1 MAAPS
6 TLVSVLAR
14 GLVLDRS
21 GATVLGGVDVTVGAG
36 ARLGVVGPNGVG
48 KSTLLAVL
56 AGRLPPDAG
65 SVTVTPPD
73 ATVALLAQEPS
84 RRTDETGRELL
95 SRRTGV
101 AEATVEFEAATA
113 ALAAGDDAAAAR
125 YDHAL
130 ERWMGVGAPDF
141 DARCEQVAHDLGL
154 DEAVLSQPTATLSG
168 GQAARLALAAILL
181 TRVDVLLL
189 DEPTNDLDFDGLQRL
204 EAFVVGFPG
213 AVVVVSHD
221 RAFLER
227 TITHV
232 LELDEHSHT
241 GALFAGGWQAYLDER
256 ARSRRHAEEAY
267 GRYRDEVDDLNERA
281 RRTRQ
286 WAADGARKAVKNPRD
301 GDKFIKAHNVA
312 MSEKLAGKAA
322 RLDKAIERVEVVEKP
337 WEGWDLRLDL
347 AATARSGDVVM
358 RLDHAVVGRA
368 VVGDGDFRLGPIDLE
383 VRWADRVAIVGANG
397 SGKTTLIDSLLGRL
411 PLVSGSRWMGPGV
424 VVGELDQARRR
435 FAEDATVLAG
445 LMKATGLVVSD
456 ARSLLA
462 KFGLG
467 AGHIARSTRELSPGE
482 RTRAALALLMASGTN
497 CLVLDEPTNH
507 LDLPVIE
514 QLEGALRT
522 WEGTLLLVTH
532 DRRFL
537 EAVDVDRVVE
547 L

>member
-1 MAAPS
+1 LPAPS

-14 GLVLDRS
+14 GLVVDRG

-56 AGRLPPDAG
+56 AGRLAPDAG
-65 SVTVTPPD
+65 SVAVTPPD

-84 RRTDETGRELL
+84 RRADETGRELL
-95 SRRTGV
+95 DRRTGV
-101 AEATVEFEAATA
+101 AEASVEFEAATS
-113 ALAAGDDAAAAR
+113 ALAAGDEAGASR
-125 YDHAL
+125 YDRAL
-130 ERWMGVGAPDF
+130 DRWMAVGATDF

-154 DEAVLSQPTATLSG
+154 TEAVLSQPTATLSG

-189 DEPTNDLDFDGLQRL
+189 DEPTNDLDFDGLRRL

-227 TITHV
+227 TVTHV
-232 LELDEHSHT
+232 LELDEHSRT
-241 GALFAGGWQAYLDER
+241 GAVYAGGWQAYLDER
-256 ARSRRHAEEAY
+256 SRARRHAEEAY
-267 GRYRDEVDDLNERA
+267 GRYRDEVDDLTERA

-322 RLDKAIERVEVVEKP
+322 RLDKALDRVEVVEKP
-337 WEGWDLRLDL
+337 WEGWELRLDL
-347 AATARSGDVVM
+347 AATTRSGDVVM
-358 RLDHAVVGRA
+358 RLDHAVVGR
-368 VVGDGDFRLGPIDLE
+368 DGFRLGPIDVE
-383 VRWADRVAIVGANG
+383 VRWADRVAIAGPNG

-411 PLVSGSRWMGPGV
+411 PLLSGSRWIGPGV
-424 VVGELDQARRR
+424 VVGELDQARRH
-435 FAEDATVLAG
+435 FADDATVLDG
-445 LMKATGLVVSD
+445 LMKATGMVMSD

-467 AGHIARSTRELSPGE
+467 AGHVVRSTRELSPGE
-482 RTRAALALLMASGTN
+482 RTRAALALLMATGTN

-507 LDLPVIE
+507 LDLPAIE
-514 QLEGALRT
+514 QLEAALRT

-537 EAVDVDRVVE
+537 DAVAVDRVIE
-547 L
+547 LRR